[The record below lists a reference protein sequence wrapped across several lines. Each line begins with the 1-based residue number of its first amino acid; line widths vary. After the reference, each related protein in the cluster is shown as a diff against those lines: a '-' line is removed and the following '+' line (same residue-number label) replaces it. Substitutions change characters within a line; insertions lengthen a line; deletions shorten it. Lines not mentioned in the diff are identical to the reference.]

1 MTLFIV
7 SLAHCLVA
15 YMVSPEDLAHNHF
28 LVSQGLAT
36 TSYSSSIGSMTRQ
49 LGVSELAG
57 QAGLTTFNGV

>member
-7 SLAHCLVA
+7 SPYREQCHPLTWTDFDKTL
-15 YMVSPEDLAHNHF
+15 
-28 LVSQGLAT
+28 QGLAT

-57 QAGLTTFNGV
+57 QGGLTTFNGV